1 MAIARTSQL
10 TATSSRVATE
20 LAPPIDADAGWTVA
34 TIQKDFVDWRRGRS
48 RYAVWAIDLD
58 LPSLGAACARMRRHL
73 DDYLL
78 PQYRRQPHITLRI
91 CGFPGPNRGFD
102 DDYTPELFTAQIE
115 FLERARIR
123 PFSLGIG
130 SPGSFPSAAYFSVRD
145 DDGGIARVRQAL
157 ADDGPGEKNF
167 PYLPHVTFGLYRG
180 RFPMAE
186 VLRRM
191 RSCPGPVTTQV
202 TVGALVLMT
211 YQAAVIGGP
220 LTACAEFDL
229 ERQSLRILDADA
241 MSVLLR

>member
-1 MAIARTSQL
+1 M
-10 TATSSRVATE
+10 TATSASVATE
-20 LAPPIDADAGWTVA
+20 LAPLTDADAGWTVA

-58 LPSLGAACARMRRHL
+58 LPGLGAASERMRRHL
-73 DDYLL
+73 DDYFL

-91 CGFPGPNRGFD
+91 CGFPGPDRGFD
-102 DDYTPELFTAQIE
+102 DDYTPERFNAQIG

-130 SPGSFPSAAYFSVRD
+130 SPGSFPSAAYFSVSD
-145 DDGGIARVRQAL
+145 DDCGIARVRQAL

-191 RSCPGPVTTQV
+191 CSFPGPAATQV

-229 ERQSLRILDADA
+229 ERQAWRVLDAKA
-241 MSVLLR
+241 MDGLLRPLSG